1 MRNRDRSLPDTVL
14 HRLIG
19 GLCVSL
25 PLVLTIGNLV
35 SGGSTPPGSLSG
47 YYYTDMRD
55 FFIGGLCALGASLLA
70 HRGPERFDTLITA
83 GAGASLIMVALCP
96 TRPLAGGSHLT
107 EWQNIVADLHDLFA
121 IIAPL
126 ALGVIALRL
135 ARARRRPEAA
145 IHRACAVTI
154 FTCTFLAVISG
165 FIFISIDIS
174 RCTLLVCEV
183 LTLLASGT
191 SWLTC
196 AGSMHVTRRRMR
208 QEVNA

>member
-1 MRNRDRSLPDTVL
+1 MRNRDRLLPDTLL

-25 PLVLTIGNLV
+25 PLVLTIGNLI
-35 SGGSTPPGSLSG
+35 SAGTTPPGSLSG
-47 YYYTDMRD
+47 YYYTDMRG
-55 FFIGGLCALGASLLA
+55 FFMGGLCTLGASLLA
-70 HRGPERFDTLITA
+70 HRGHERFDTLITA

-96 TRPLAGGSHLT
+96 TRPPAGGSHLI
-107 EWQNIVADLHDLFA
+107 ERQNVVGDLHDLFA

-126 ALGVIALRL
+126 ALGVMALRL

-154 FTCTFLAVISG
+154 FACTLFAVISS
-165 FIFISIDIS
+165 FISIDINHS
-174 RCTLLVCEV
+174 TLLVCEV
-183 LTLLASGT
+183 LALLASGT

-196 AGSMHVTRRRMR
+196 ADSMHVTHRRMR